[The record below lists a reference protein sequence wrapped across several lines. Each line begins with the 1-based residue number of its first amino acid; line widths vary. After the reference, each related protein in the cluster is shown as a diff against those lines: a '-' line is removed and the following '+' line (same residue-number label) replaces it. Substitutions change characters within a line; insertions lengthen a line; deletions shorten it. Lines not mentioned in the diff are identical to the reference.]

1 MRGIK
6 ITSIILLSLLLIVA
20 LTSQVFA
27 YYIPGTNI
35 EMENPYIPK
44 NNTQNNTQKNQ
55 DDFDANFWD
64 PSTGKKEGDSK
75 LLEIGNKI
83 IGPIQV
89 IGSLVSVIAIIIIGI
104 KYMLGSVEEK
114 AQYKETLGPYFLGA
128 VFVFGITNVLSIV
141 YNIAISLNN
150 I

>member
-1 MRGIK
+1 MKNVINISIK
-6 ITSIILLSLLLIVA
+6 LLLMFIVCVTLFCTFDNNFVYA
-20 LTSQVFA
+20 AGDFVGPVQ
-27 YYIPGTNI
+27 PG
-35 EMENPYIPK
+35 Y
-44 NNTQNNTQKNQ
+44 
-55 DDFDANFWD
+55 FDTNFWD
-64 PSTGKKEGDSK
+64 PTGSVKEGDK
-75 LLEIGNKI
+75 ELLEMGNKI

-128 VFVFGITNVLSIV
+128 VLVFGITNVLAIV

-150 I
+150 L

>member
-1 MRGIK
+1 MKRVMNVSIK
-6 ITSIILLSLLLIVA
+6 ILLIFMVCIMLFYTFGNSFIYA
-20 LTSQVFA
+20 A
-27 YYIPGTNI
+27 N
-35 EMENPYIPK
+35 
-44 NNTQNNTQKNQ
+44 
-55 DDFDANFWD
+55 DFDANFWD
-64 PSTGKKEGDSK
+64 PSTGGKEGDSK

>member
-1 MRGIK
+1 MRCIK
-6 ITSIILLSLLLIVA
+6 ITSIILISLLLVFV

-27 YYIPGTNI
+27 YTIPGTNI
-35 EMENPYIPK
+35 EMENPY
-44 NNTQNNTQKNQ
+44 TQKNK
-55 DDFDANFWD
+55 DDFDANYWD
-64 PSTGKKEGDSK
+64 PSKGTKEGDSK

-114 AQYKETLGPYFLGA
+114 AQYKQTLGPYFLGA
-128 VFVFGITNVLSIV
+128 VFVFGITNILSII
-141 YNIAISLNN
+141 YNIAIQ

>member
-1 MRGIK
+1 MKRVMNVSIK
-6 ITSIILLSLLLIVA
+6 ILLIFMVCIMLFYTFGNSFIYA
-20 LTSQVFA
+20 A
-27 YYIPGTNI
+27 N
-35 EMENPYIPK
+35 
-44 NNTQNNTQKNQ
+44 
-55 DDFDANFWD
+55 DFDANFWD
-64 PSTGKKEGDSK
+64 PSTGGKEGDSK

-128 VFVFGITNVLSIV
+128 VLVFGITNVLSIV
-141 YNIAISLNN
+141 YNIAIK

>member
-1 MRGIK
+1 MKRVMNVSVK
-6 ITSIILLSLLLIVA
+6 ILFIFMVCITLFCTFGNSFLYA
-20 LTSQVFA
+20 A
-27 YYIPGTNI
+27 
-35 EMENPYIPK
+35 
-44 NNTQNNTQKNQ
+44 

-64 PSTGKKEGDSK
+64 PSTGQKEGDDK

-141 YNIAISLNN
+141 YNIAIQ

>member
-1 MRGIK
+1 MKRVMNVSIK
-6 ITSIILLSLLLIVA
+6 ILLIFVVCIT
-20 LTSQVFA
+20 LFCTF
-27 YYIPGTNI
+27 G
-35 EMENPYIPK
+35 
-44 NNTQNNTQKNQ
+44 NNFLYAADK
-55 DDFDANFWD
+55 FDANFWD

>member
-1 MRGIK
+1 MKNVINISIK
-6 ITSIILLSLLLIVA
+6 ILLMFIVCVTLFCTFGNSFIYA
-20 LTSQVFA
+20 A
-27 YYIPGTNI
+27 N
-35 EMENPYIPK
+35 
-44 NNTQNNTQKNQ
+44 
-55 DDFDANFWD
+55 DFYANDWD
-64 PSTGKKEGDSK
+64 PTNSVSEGDQE

-83 IGPIQV
+83 IEPIQV

-128 VFVFGITNVLSIV
+128 VFVFGIINVLSIV

>member
-6 ITSIILLSLLLIVA
+6 ITSIILMSLLLVFV
-20 LTSQVFA
+20 LTNQVFS
-27 YYIPGTNI
+27 YTIPGTNI
-35 EMENPYIPK
+35 QMENPYK
-44 NNTQNNTQKNQ
+44 QESNNA
-55 DDFDANFWD
+55 DFDANFWD
-64 PSTGKKEGDSK
+64 PSGGGDGDSK

>member
-1 MRGIK
+1 MKRIMNVSIK
-6 ITSIILLSLLLIVA
+6 ILLIFMVCIMLFYTFGNSFIYA
-20 LTSQVFA
+20 A
-27 YYIPGTNI
+27 N
-35 EMENPYIPK
+35 
-44 NNTQNNTQKNQ
+44 
-55 DDFDANFWD
+55 DFDANFWD
-64 PSTGKKEGDSK
+64 PSTGGKEGDSK